1 MKLSV
6 IIVSTSLLGG
16 CAMVAVAD
24 LAVTT
29 VATVA
34 KAGVQTAGAAVSAVT
49 SDKKSE
55 KPKEK

>member
-34 KAGVQTAGAAVSAVT
+34 KAGVQTAGDAVSAVP